1 MTYSI
6 IEAKTIAYLLILVFF
21 SIVFIQSGMDKII
34 DKKGNLS
41 FLVSHLEKVFSRTL
55 IKIAFYVVTFLE
67 ISSGIL
73 CLLGT
78 FQLLFFE
85 QKQLGLI
92 GIFVGSVALLILL
105 FGQRVSRNY
114 DGAKTIAVYFILSI
128 IGVLLS

>member
-1 MTYSI
+1 
-6 IEAKTIAYLLILVFF
+6 
-21 SIVFIQSGMDKII
+21 MDKII

-41 FLVSHLEKVFSRTL
+41 FLVSHLEKVFSKTL

-85 QKQLGLI
+85 QKQLGLV
-92 GIFVGSVALLILL
+92 GIVLGSSTLLILL

-114 DGAKTIAVYFILSI
+114 DGAQTIVVYFILSI

>member
-1 MTYSI
+1 MTYST

-41 FLVSHLEKVFSRTL
+41 FLVSHLEKVFSTTL

-85 QKQLGLI
+85 QKELGLI
-92 GIFVGSVALLILL
+92 GIVVGSVALLILL

-114 DGAKTIAVYFILSI
+114 DGAQTIVVYFILSI
-128 IGVLLS
+128 IGLILS

>member
-1 MTYSI
+1 
-6 IEAKTIAYLLILVFF
+6 
-21 SIVFIQSGMDKII
+21 MDKII

-55 IKIAFYVVTFLE
+55 IKIAFFVVTFLE
-67 ISSGIL
+67 ITSGIL

-92 GIFVGSVALLILL
+92 GIFVGSVALLVLL

-114 DGAKTIAVYFILSI
+114 DGAQTIAVYFILSI

>member
-1 MTYSI
+1 MTYST

-41 FLVSHLEKVFSRTL
+41 FLVSHLEKVFSITL

-78 FQLLFFE
+78 FQLLFFDRKE
-85 QKQLGLI
+85 LGLI
-92 GIFVGSVALLILL
+92 GIVVGSVALLILL

-114 DGAKTIAVYFILSI
+114 DGAQTIVVYFILSI
-128 IGVLLS
+128 IGLLLS

>member
-67 ISSGIL
+67 LVSGLL
-73 CLLGT
+73 CGLGLI
-78 FQLLFFE
+78 QVLFFE
-85 QKQLGLI
+85 KKSVGLI
-92 GIFVGSVALLILL
+92 GLVVGSLALLVLL
-105 FGQRVSRNY
+105 FGQRVSKNY
-114 DGAKTIAVYFILSI
+114 DGAKTITVYFILSI
-128 IGVLLS
+128 AGVLLS

>member
-6 IEAKTIAYLLILVFF
+6 IEARTIAYLLILVFF

-114 DGAKTIAVYFILSI
+114 DGAQTIVVYFILSI
-128 IGVLLS
+128 TGVLLS

>member
-21 SIVFIQSGMDKII
+21 SIVFIQSGIDKII

-41 FLVSHLEKVFSRTL
+41 FLVSHLEKVFSKTL

-73 CLLGT
+73 CLLGV

-92 GIFVGSVALLILL
+92 GVFIGSVALLILL

-114 DGAKTIAVYFILSI
+114 DGAQTIVVYFILSI

>member
-1 MTYSI
+1 MTYST

-21 SIVFIQSGMDKII
+21 SIVFIQSGLDKII

-41 FLVSHLEKVFSRTL
+41 FLVSHLEKVFSTTL

-85 QKQLGLI
+85 QKELGLI
-92 GIFVGSVALLILL
+92 GIVVGSVALLILL

-114 DGAKTIAVYFILSI
+114 DGAQTIVVYFILSI
-128 IGVLLS
+128 IGLLLS

>member
-114 DGAKTIAVYFILSI
+114 DGAQTIVVYFILSI
-128 IGVLLS
+128 TGVLLS

>member
-105 FGQRVSRNY
+105 FGQRVSKNY
-114 DGAKTIAVYFILSI
+114 DGAQTIAVYFILSI
-128 IGVLLS
+128 IGGLLS

>member
-55 IKIAFYVVTFLE
+55 IKVAFYVVTFLE

-85 QKQLGLI
+85 QKQIGLI

-105 FGQRVSRNY
+105 FV
-114 DGAKTIAVYFILSI
+114 KEETKELKIAIPALGPSL
-128 IGVLLS
+128 GVAPSGT